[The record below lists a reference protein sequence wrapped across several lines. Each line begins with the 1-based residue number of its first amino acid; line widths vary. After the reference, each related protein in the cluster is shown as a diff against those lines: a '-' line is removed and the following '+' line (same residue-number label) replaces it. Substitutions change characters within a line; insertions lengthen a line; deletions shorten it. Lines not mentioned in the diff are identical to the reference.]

1 MSLFVPMLIYAFSM
15 AITPGPNN
23 IIALTTAVNYG
34 FKRALPFTFGV
45 VVGFNIMLCVVA
57 FGFGEII
64 ASNQRMM
71 EIMGYVGVAF
81 IAYMGFK
88 TMTAPTEINIR
99 EDSNAGFMHGVLFQW
114 VNPKAWTACIGGIA
128 AFNIA
133 GSFTGI
139 MMYVCIS
146 IFVVLFSV
154 GLWAYA
160 GSKITK
166 LLEDPKK
173 HKIFNI
179 IMGGSLL
186 LVGVY
191 ILFMDKQ
198 V

>member
-1 MSLFVPMLIYAFSM
+1 MALFVPMFIYAFSM

-23 IIALTTAVNYG
+23 LIALTTGVNYG
-34 FKRALPFTFGV
+34 FRKALPFTFGV
-45 VVGFNIMLCVVA
+45 VVGFNVMLSVVA
-57 FGFGEII
+57 FGFGEMI
-64 ASNQRMM
+64 AANQRLM

-81 IAYMGFK
+81 IVYMGFK
-88 TMTAPTEINIR
+88 TMKAPTEINIR
-99 EDSNAGFMHGVLFQW
+99 EDSSAGFIHGVMFQW

-133 GSFTGI
+133 GSFSGI
-139 MMYVCIS
+139 MMYICIS

-160 GSKITK
+160 GSKITN
-166 LLEDPKK
+166 LLQDPKK
-173 HKIFNI
+173 HKIFNF
-179 IMGGSLL
+179 IMGGSLM